1 MSPVIVSIGAFEI
14 RWYSVLMLVAI
25 FIGLFLIKKEA
36 QRLNLKYDFIF
47 NTVPAPV
54 LTKERLQGVKPEVC
68 IIDIASR
75 PGGTDFSY
83 CQESS
88 IFAKLCLGLP
98 GIYAPKSSAGILME
112 VIKKTILG
120 D

>member
-1 MSPVIVSIGAFEI
+1 MAI
-14 RWYSVLMLVAI
+14 RLVPLMHQKI
-25 FIGLFLIKKEA
+25 
-36 QRLNLKYDFIF
+36 QCSKYDFIF